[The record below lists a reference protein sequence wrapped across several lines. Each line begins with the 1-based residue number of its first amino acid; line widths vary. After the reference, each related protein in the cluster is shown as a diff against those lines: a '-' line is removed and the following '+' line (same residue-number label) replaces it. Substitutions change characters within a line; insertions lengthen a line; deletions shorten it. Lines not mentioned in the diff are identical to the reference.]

1 MAVQSRCINKNIS
14 IYRFVAGFQPSTIIK
29 SDLMQHVT
37 IKFWSEVK
45 FACHFGKIHPPLQD
59 IEIHLSWWIFQ
70 LAAILDCPLPYSPI
84 WWIHFQFDPWRLAN
98 FLAIRSWNK
107 GFIMGESTQK
117 ILFGCRV
124 DASPYLESTSI
135 CYIILWIVMT
145 KILHLLIRLSHYSQ
159 PLMHPNLFRMSS
171 ISSVVH
177 HIFYWRPRLLFLQ
190 HEFPIPKIC

>member
-1 MAVQSRCINKNIS
+1 MVVQSRCINKNILS
-14 IYRFVAGFQPSTIIK
+14 TYQFVAEFQPSTIIK

-37 IKFWSEVK
+37 MKFWSEVE
-45 FACHFGKIHPPLQD
+45 FACHFGKIHPPLQYT
-59 IEIHLSWWIFQ
+59 EIHLSWWI
-70 LAAILDCPLPYSPI
+70 CCRLPYSPI

-107 GFIMGESTQK
+107 GCNGRINSKAPLWMSSWCFTLPWIDIH
-117 ILFGCRV
+117 ILRHTKMM
-124 DASPYLESTSI
+124 L
-135 CYIILWIVMT
+135 MT